1 MRIDKPITIALILFA
16 IVFLIF
22 FLVYPEYETFK
33 ALQQDLGIK
42 RAEYNA
48 EFAYYSEITRNIVE
62 LTAKSDNIAKVDSAL
77 PSDPELGSLVY
88 YMQDQASKSG
98 LVLRSLFLS
107 KVSGSAAKNT
117 VKDLTFS
124 LNLTGNYASLNQFIS
139 YLENSARIFEIE
151 NINFGSG
158 DTSRDTSQFAQDS
171 IFNFTI
177 QIKTYTY

>member
-1 MRIDKPITIALILFA
+1 
-16 IVFLIF
+16 V
-22 FLVYPEYETFK
+22 
-33 ALQQDLGIK
+33 
-42 RAEYNA
+42 
-48 EFAYYSEITRNIVE
+48 
-62 LTAKSDNIAKVDSAL
+62 AKVDSAL

-124 LNLTGNYASLNQFIS
+124 LNLTGNYASLSQLIS

-158 DTSRDTSQFAQDS
+158 DTTRDTSQFAQDK

-177 QIKTYTY
+177 QVKTHTY